1 MARSSRIG
9 VISMAFIL
17 TAITIWYVATSVV
30 QAQSTKTKGK
40 PPKPLSSVEAKK
52 IDVRLEKLQET
63 FASESTAIIDDYEN
77 GGQYERAKFLLEV
90 LMKLD
95 PKNEALKK
103 RISDLDE
110 RILKRVEV
118 DQKLNTGGDW
128 TLIGTVQ
135 KDVPARVEATGEYKI
150 SLSASNISADGFPT
164 EDAMRDLVG
173 KVPTGALMGMIVTE
187 ENEKEKKVPE
197 PFAVK
202 SKHDF
207 TPKHDGALYLKVN
220 VPPGSKCTG
229 DLKLK
234 LNGIVAGHR

>member
-1 MARSSRIG
+1 M
-9 VISMAFIL
+9 ISTALIL
-17 TAITIWYVATSVV
+17 ASMTAGFVSNSVV
-30 QAQSTKTKGK
+30 QAQSSKSKNK
-40 PPKPLSSVEAKK
+40 PPKPLSPVEARK

-63 FASESTAIIDDYEN
+63 FASESTAIVDEYEN
-77 GGQYERAKFLLEV
+77 AGQYERAKFLLEV
-90 LMKLD
+90 LLKLD
-95 PKNEALKK
+95 PKNESLKK

-118 DQKLNTGGDW
+118 DQKFNTGGDW

-135 KDVPARVEATGEYKI
+135 KDVPARVEASGEYKI
-150 SLSASNISADGFPT
+150 TLSASNIGPDGFST
-164 EDAMRDLVG
+164 EDVARDLVG

-187 ENEKEKKVPE
+187 ANEKEKKVPE

-202 SKHDF
+202 SKYDF
-207 TPKHDGALYLKVN
+207 TPKQDGALYLKVN

-234 LNGIVAGHR
+234 LNGIVSGNR